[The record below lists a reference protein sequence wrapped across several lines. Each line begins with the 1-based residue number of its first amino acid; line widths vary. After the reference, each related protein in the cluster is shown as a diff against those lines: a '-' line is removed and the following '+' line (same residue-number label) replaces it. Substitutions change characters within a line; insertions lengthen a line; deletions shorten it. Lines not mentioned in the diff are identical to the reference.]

1 MEDTLQI
8 LIYKAPKLVHNYRNL
23 GKHKI
28 LITHGMASASSIG
41 MGGAI
46 VQRSKEAIEL
56 NTGFILKVKG
66 NKKIKDVKLYQHA
79 LEQARAAKLSEESS
93 KLAGFTS

>member
-1 MEDTLQI
+1 
-8 LIYKAPKLVHNYRNL
+8 
-23 GKHKI
+23 
-28 LITHGMASASSIG
+28 MASSSIG

-56 NTGFILKVKG
+56 NTGFILKLNG
-66 NKKIKDVKLYQHA
+66 NKKIEDVELYQHA

-93 KLAGFTS
+93 N